1 MITESPYITHRE
13 ILLNGKYGTAY
24 LLQEF
29 LLYQLNPWQYPFD
42 IDQHQGGFDTRHL
55 QIYKDMKWWYC
66 YNVQDSKSWPTPLKL
81 GSLEKPKHSGSALIR
96 LRQMRPE
103 DYPHEEGEDQ
113 LKAYQLDIELHE
125 MYYKRYVEK
134 GYLDDKQ
141 PYLSSI
147 SL

>member
-24 LLQEF
+24 RLQEF

-42 IDQHQGGFDTRHL
+42 MDQHRGGFDSQHM

-66 YNVQDSKSWPTPLKL
+66 YN
-81 GSLEKPKHSGSALIR
+81 GSASEGFEDLAKTVEARLLKEAKVVRDDLIR

-103 DYPHEEGEDQ
+103 DYPHDNDEDP
-113 LKAYQLDIELHE
+113 LKSYQLDVELHE
-125 MYYKRYVEK
+125 MHYRRYVDK
-134 GYLDDKQ
+134 GYLDE
-141 PYLSSI
+141 
-147 SL
+147 

>member
-1 MITESPYITHRE
+1 MLTESPYITHCE

-29 LLYQLNPWQYPFD
+29 LLYQLNPCQYPFD
-42 IDQHQGGFDTRHL
+42 IDQYRGGFDSRHL

-66 YNVQDSKSWPTPLKL
+66 YN
-81 GSLEKPKHSGSALIR
+81 GSASEGFKDLAETVEARKLKEADALRTDLIR

-113 LKAYQLDIELHE
+113 LKAYQSDLRLHE
-125 MYYKRYVEK
+125 MHYKRYVEK
-134 GYLDDKQ
+134 GYLDE
-141 PYLSSI
+141 
-147 SL
+147 

>member
-1 MITESPYITHRE
+1 MLTESPYITHRE
-13 ILLNGKYGTAY
+13 TLLNGKYGTAY

-42 IDQHQGGFDTRHL
+42 IDQHRGGFDSRHL

-66 YNVQDSKSWPTPLKL
+66 YNGSDSAAFKELAHTIEARKLREAEALRESLK
-81 GSLEKPKHSGSALIR
+81 R
-96 LRQMRPE
+96 LRQTRPE

-125 MYYKRYVEK
+125 MYYRRYVEK
-134 GYLDDKQ
+134 GYLQD
-141 PYLSSI
+141 LGS
-147 SL
+147 